1 MSRKTPSADPIAA
14 AKDEYDIA
22 ISAAWARHYAKANRA
37 FIELYVALDTAWKE
51 YSDKIAAV
59 AGGQKG

>member
-22 ISAAWARHYAKANRA
+22 ISAAWARHYRKANRA
-37 FIELYVALDTAWKE
+37 FIELYVALDAAWRD
-51 YSDKIAAV
+51 YSEKISAKV
-59 AGGQKG
+59 AGQKG